1 MWDGVAWKQVSH
13 PQERRGVSR
22 ESLGR
27 GGSKGVATQAWN
39 HPLIQEVEE
48 GGGAGT
54 EEHAETSHP
63 APRKVLENQPQEP
76 RTKNM
81 IYTCA

>member
-48 GGGAGT
+48 GGGQGLRNMQRLPT
-54 EEHAETSHP
+54 LLPGRYWRTSLRSP
-63 APRKVLENQPQEP
+63 GQ
-76 RTKNM
+76 RT
-81 IYTCA
+81 